1 MGAIEGLGYGFAVAL
16 APANLFAC
24 FVGVLVGTIVGILPG
39 IGPVGAMALLLPSTF
54 VMDPATA
61 LIMLAGIYYGS
72 MYGGSTTSILVNVPG
87 EASSVVTA
95 IDGYQMAKNG
105 RAGAALCVSAVG
117 SFIAGSVGVVGIVLF
132 AAWLANLAL
141 NFGPPEY
148 FAMTVSGLLLLSR
161 LTGGSAVRALVMVAI
176 GLAIGTV
183 GMEPISGFRRFTFGS
198 LQLSQG
204 IELVPVIM
212 GIYGVAEVLAI
223 AESGIRKAN
232 IDKVRVR
239 ELLPTRLEWKQSSWP
254 IARGSVIGFLTGLV
268 PGPATVLSTFIA
280 YMVEKRVSR
289 TPERFGKGAIE
300 GVAGPEAAN
309 NGSTA
314 GAMVPLLSLGIP
326 FSPATAIL
334 LGAFVIHGLQPGPLL
349 MTQRPEVFW
358 GLIASMYVGNA
369 MLLILNLP
377 LVGVFVSVLRLPQHI
392 LATLVLL
399 LCLVGAYS
407 LNNSILDLWVLTVT
421 GILGYGLRKLAIDPA
436 PLVVALVLG
445 PIMEKSLRQTLFMA
459 RGDWSDIF
467 TRPLSVTLLL
477 VGIIGFAGPW
487 LIALVRGRT
496 KPRREVKGPPSPL
509 PTERISIQ

>member
-1 MGAIEGLGYGFAVAL
+1 MGALENLGFGFGVAL

-24 FVGVLVGTIVGILPG
+24 FVGVLIGTLVGILPG

-54 VMDPATA
+54 ALEPATA

-87 EASSVVTA
+87 EAASVVTA
-95 IDGYQMAKNG
+95 IEGYQMTKNG
-105 RAGAALCVSAVG
+105 RAGAALSVSAVG
-117 SFIAGSVGVVGIVLF
+117 SFLAGSVGVIGIVLF
-132 AAWLANLAL
+132 AAWLADQAL
-141 NFGPPEY
+141 RFGPPEY

-161 LTGGSAVRALVMVAI
+161 LSGGSVVRSLVMVAI
-176 GLAIGTV
+176 GLALGTV

-198 LQLSQG
+198 VQLSQG

-212 GIYGVAEVLAI
+212 GLYGVAEVLAI
-223 AESGIRKAN
+223 AESGIKKAN
-232 IDKVRVR
+232 IEHVRLR
-239 ELLPTRLEWKQSSWP
+239 ELFPTRAEWKLSSWP
-254 IARGSVIGFLTGLV
+254 IARGSVVGFLTGLV
-268 PGPATVLSTFIA
+268 PGPATVLATFVA
-280 YMVEKRVSR
+280 YMMEKKISR

-309 NGSTA
+309 NGATA

-349 MTQRPEVFW
+349 MAQRPDVFW
-358 GLIASMYVGNA
+358 GLVASMYVGNA
-369 MLLILNLP
+369 MLLVLNLP
-377 LVGVFVSVLRLPQHI
+377 LVGLFVSVLRLPQHV

-407 LNNSILDLWVLTVT
+407 LNNSLLDLWVLAASGLV
-421 GILGYGLRKLAIDPA
+421 GYGLRKLAVDPA

-459 RGDWSDIF
+459 RGDWTDIF
-467 TRPLSVTLLL
+467 ARPLSVALL
-477 VGIIGFAGPW
+477 VIGLAVFAGP
-487 LIALVRGRT
+487 ALVAVGRRARGGRAAVPEA
-496 KPRREVKGPPSPL
+496 PR
-509 PTERISIQ
+509 